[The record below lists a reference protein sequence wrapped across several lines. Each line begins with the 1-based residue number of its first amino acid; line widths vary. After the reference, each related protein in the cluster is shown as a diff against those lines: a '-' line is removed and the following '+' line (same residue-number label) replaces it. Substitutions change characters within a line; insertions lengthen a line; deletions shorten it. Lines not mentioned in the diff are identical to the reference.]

1 MAARMLV
8 TFVRPFSVSAYNNSM
23 KSEPHTSE
31 EFTRFKNLLTGLMA
45 VPRSELKEEMDK
57 YDRAKKQRQ
66 RRKKRA
72 KTSPAS
78 RAANDRER

>member
-1 MAARMLV
+1 
-8 TFVRPFSVSAYNNSM
+8 M

-31 EFTRFKNLLTGLMA
+31 EFDRFKKLLTGLMA
-45 VPRSELKEEMDK
+45 VPKSELKEKMAE
-57 YDRAKKQRQ
+57 YDREKKLRQ

-78 RAANDRER
+78 RVSNDRGR

>member
-1 MAARMLV
+1 
-8 TFVRPFSVSAYNNSM
+8 M
-23 KSEPHTSE
+23 KADPYTSE
-31 EFTRFKNLLTGLMA
+31 EFDRFKKLLTGLMA
-45 VPRSELKEEMDK
+45 VPHSELKEKMAE

-78 RAANDRER
+78 RVANDRER

>member
-1 MAARMLV
+1 
-8 TFVRPFSVSAYNNSM
+8 M
-23 KSEPHTSE
+23 KSEPHTSD
-31 EFTRFKNLLTGLMA
+31 EFRRFKNLLTSLMA
-45 VPRSELKEEMDK
+45 VPRSELKEKMEE
-57 YDRAKKQRQ
+57 YDREKKVRQ

>member
-1 MAARMLV
+1 
-8 TFVRPFSVSAYNNSM
+8 M
-23 KSEPHTSE
+23 KSDRQTSE
-31 EFTRFKNLLTGLMA
+31 EFRRFKDLLTGLMA
-45 VPRSELKEEMDK
+45 VPHSELKEEMEK

-72 KTSPAS
+72 KSSPAS